1 MRTMVGSSNC
11 GARPLA
17 EHSVGVCL
25 ASALAVIAAGCDSG
39 HGPVA
44 DTPAAPMAAPTISEQ
59 PVDQS
64 VPMGLAATF
73 SVTASGASL
82 QYQWKKNGAAVNGA
96 TGRTYRTPATAFADG
111 GASYTVG
118 VSNSGGTSSS
128 NRASLTVTARA
139 PTAGDLRFQ
148 QVDAA
153 WVVNGWGNA
162 GVGQSTNLP
171 GRSAAH
177 YSAGIGTPF
186 YVGSNGDCGSTPS
199 SDGTGCTWFYSVTP
213 AGAPSNDSV
222 TVGYV
227 SDSYDS
233 FQADLQSTGWPSFNN
248 GVNPVSSR
256 SVITSMDLEPSNAL
270 FALSWIQSNQQTG
283 FVSEQ
288 NTVAPKNLQAA
299 VTEEGLSGRVVTAVS
314 NDGGQITYLAYGW
327 QADTATLYEAQAVTA
342 STAGAPAAAAS
353 LAAQGYIITATGQA
367 DGKGNIVIVGTRVQG
382 DTAPRPFMAAQG
394 SLQIQTMQQQGYA
407 NVGVIFNSS
416 QSDAYTFLGE
426 R

>member
-1 MRTMVGSSNC
+1 
-11 GARPLA
+11 
-17 EHSVGVCL
+17 
-25 ASALAVIAAGCDSG
+25 
-39 HGPVA
+39 
-44 DTPAAPMAAPTISEQ
+44 MAAPTISEQ
-59 PVDQS
+59 PADQS

-73 SVTASGASL
+73 SVTASGAAL
-82 QYQWKKNGAAVNGA
+82 QYQWKKNGEAVKGA

-111 GASYTVG
+111 GASYTVS

-162 GVGQSTNLP
+162 GVGLSTILP
-171 GRSAAH
+171 GRFAAY
-177 YSAGIGTPF
+177 YSSSIGTPF
-186 YVGSNGDCGSTPS
+186 YVGSNGNCGATPS
-199 SDGTGCTWFYSVTP
+199 SDGTGCAWAYSVTP
-213 AGAPSNDSV
+213 AGASSADSV
-222 TVGYV
+222 TAAYA
-227 SDSYDS
+227 SDFYGNL
-233 FQADLQSTGWPSFNN
+233 QIDLQGTGWPSFDN

-256 SVITSMDLEPSNAL
+256 SVITSMDLEPSNGL

-288 NTVAPKNLQAA
+288 NTVVPENLQAA

-314 NDGGQITYLAYGW
+314 NDGGQITYFAYGW

-342 STAGAPAAAAS
+342 STGGAPAAAAG

-367 DGKGNIVIVGTRVQG
+367 DSKGDIVIVGTRVQG
-382 DTAPRPFMAAQG
+382 DTAPRPFMTAQG
-394 SLQIQTMQQQGYA
+394 SVQIQAMQQQGYA
-407 NVGVIFNSS
+407 NVGVIFNLS
-416 QSDAYTFLGE
+416 QSDPYTFLGE